1 MFHVF
6 IKKVNSTSTYNCLV
20 HWKRYVDD
28 THVYIKPDKVDHV
41 LKKLNTYHKQIQFTY
56 ELQKDQGISFL
67 DVSIRRRT
75 ISNRETIVIRK
86 ETNTDVYM
94 NWKSYTHM
102 QWKIGTSKI

>member
-1 MFHVF
+1 MCLL
-6 IKKVNSTSTYNCLV
+6 KKSVVLALNNYLV

-28 THVYIKPDKVDHV
+28 THVYIKPDKTDYV

-56 ELQKDQGISFL
+56 ELQKDQRISFL
-67 DVSIRRRT
+67 DVSIRRIT
-75 ISNRETIVIRK
+75 IRNRETIVIRK
-86 ETNTDVYM
+86 ETNADVYM